1 MLKKHHV
8 VMSLEMQQIEKLEE
22 KADARVDLA
31 VERTELALERTHLA
45 WIRTTFAMMTAGIAI
60 DKGLEIIHR
69 QRLLTNK
76 ALAENGHI
84 IGIMISSFGV
94 MLLLLETIQ
103 FVKRS
108 RQLARLRRVTSS
120 FFSTNFIL
128 AALAIIT
135 GISLIYLMIVTGDN

>member
-1 MLKKHHV
+1 M
-8 VMSLEMQQIEKLEE
+8 E
-22 KADARVDLA
+22 ADTHVDLA

-84 IGIMISSFGV
+84 IGIMIKSFGV
-94 MLLLLETIQ
+94 LLLVIETIQ

-108 RQLARLRRVTSS
+108 RQLARLRRITYS

-128 AALAIIT
+128 AALVIIT
-135 GISLIYLMIVTGDN
+135 GIALIYLMVATGSN

>member
-1 MLKKHHV
+1 
-8 VMSLEMQQIEKLEE
+8 MSLEMQQIEELEE
-22 KADARVDLA
+22 KADTRVDLA

-84 IGIMISSFGV
+84 IGIMITSFGV
-94 MLLLLETIQ
+94 VLLLLETFQ

-108 RQLARLRRVTSS
+108 RQLARLRRITSS

-128 AALAIIT
+128 AALPIIT
-135 GISLIYLMIVTGDN
+135 GIALIYLMMTTAGN

>member
-1 MLKKHHV
+1 V
-8 VMSLEMQQIEKLEE
+8 E
-22 KADARVDLA
+22 ADTHVDLA

-84 IGIMISSFGV
+84 IGIMIKSFGV
-94 MLLLLETIQ
+94 LLLVIETIQ

-108 RQLARLRRVTSS
+108 RQLARLRRTTSS

-135 GISLIYLMIVTGDN
+135 GIALIYLIMTTRQLTR

>member
-1 MLKKHHV
+1 
-8 VMSLEMQQIEKLEE
+8 MSLEMQQIEKLEE